1 MKKATQH
8 TRWHYFDEAGKK
20 IIQQFR
26 IDATPPSPWA
36 RGTGP
41 HSPEARSKIE
51 AHIAKTFAGKPKP
64 ATQKEKM
71 RLSATGKTFTEE
83 HKQSMSVSWNEER
96 REKFRNTLQS
106 KKLRIKK
113 KLNDNY

>member
-1 MKKATQH
+1 
-8 TRWHYFDEAGKK
+8 
-20 IIQQFR
+20 
-26 IDATPPSPWA
+26 
-36 RGTGP
+36 
-41 HSPEARSKIE
+41 
-51 AHIAKTFAGKPKP
+51 
-64 ATQKEKM
+64 M